1 MLNIF
6 SNRLLNL
13 KFQGALCYTG
23 ENSKNK
29 CPSKVSTVC
38 DSLIMD
44 DSKVRICKTS
54 IFTKNVIAYALPYFI
69 CGQFWKN
76 LKELKRV
83 QLHLDQLRYFNS
95 AHYDP

>member
-54 IFTKNVIAYALPYFI
+54 IFTKNVIAYALFHLWTI
-69 CGQFWKN
+69 LEKF
-76 LKELKRV
+76 ERV
-83 QLHLDQLRYFNS
+83 EKGSIAFRS
-95 AHYDP
+95 AALFQQCTL